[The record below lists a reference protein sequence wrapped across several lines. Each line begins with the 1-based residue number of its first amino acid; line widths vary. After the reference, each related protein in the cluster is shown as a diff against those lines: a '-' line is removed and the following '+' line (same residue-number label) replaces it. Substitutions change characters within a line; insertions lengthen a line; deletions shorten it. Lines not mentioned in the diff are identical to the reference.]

1 LRKSEKLRSI
11 FIEVRRALGR
21 EAPASEV
28 LRISNAILESY
39 AEYRTELTATE
50 EERQYRGFF
59 ALAVDEAI
67 RDGGWKLLSRD
78 PTFKW
83 SGEP

>member
-1 LRKSEKLRSI
+1 LRKSDKLRRI
-11 FIEVRRALGR
+11 FVEVRRALGR

-28 LRISNAILESY
+28 LRVSNAILDSY
-39 AEYRTELTATE
+39 AEYRVELATIE
-50 EERQYRGFF
+50 EERPYRGHF

-67 RDGGWKLLSRD
+67 RDGGWRLLSRD

-83 SGEP
+83 KGDS